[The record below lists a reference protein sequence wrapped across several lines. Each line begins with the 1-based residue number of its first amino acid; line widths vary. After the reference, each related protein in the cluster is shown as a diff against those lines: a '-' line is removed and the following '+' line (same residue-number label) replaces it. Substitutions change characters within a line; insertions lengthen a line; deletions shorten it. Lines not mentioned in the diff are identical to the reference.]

1 MIAQSMN
8 RFAAVFLLLFV
19 AAVACPPLASAAE
32 PEAAPGEGRELFVA
46 RCSVCHSIDYVQ
58 MHARFGTR
66 SLWESSVA
74 KMRNAYKAPMS
85 DEEAQRILTYL
96 ERQYGPGGEAQ
107 RTTPSSSMSKTSV
120 APGFTAGGE
129 PRSP

>member
-1 MIAQSMN
+1 MSALQVN
-8 RFAAVFLLLFV
+8 RFAAVALLVFITT
-19 AAVACPPLASAAE
+19 AASPLASAAE

-66 SLWESSVA
+66 SLWEASVA

-85 DEEAQRILTYL
+85 DEEARQILSYL
-96 ERQYGPGGEAQ
+96 ERQYGPGSAAQ

-120 APGFTAGGE
+120 APGLTAGGA